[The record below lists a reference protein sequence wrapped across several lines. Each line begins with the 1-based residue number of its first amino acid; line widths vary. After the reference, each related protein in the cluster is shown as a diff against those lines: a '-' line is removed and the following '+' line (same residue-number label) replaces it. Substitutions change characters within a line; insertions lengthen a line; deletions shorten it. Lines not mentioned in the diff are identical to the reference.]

1 MKSLYSHPKVGAS
14 WAGFVIEQVLM
25 MEPHG
30 EVFFW
35 ATHQGAEIDLIL
47 RRGGVLYGVE
57 CKRADTPRLNPSI
70 RIALDDLGLN
80 HVFVI
85 NVTVKP
91 DGHSD
96 LVTGS
101 RQDGSPLFSRAP
113 GALYLQKRYCP
124 ERPTGSESLF

>member
-1 MKSLYSHPKVGAS
+1 MKSLYSHPKVGDS

-47 RRGGVLYGVE
+47 RRGGALCGVE

-101 RQDGSPLFSRAP
+101 RQDGSPLFSQTP
-113 GALYLQKRYCP
+113 GSLYCKKRYCP